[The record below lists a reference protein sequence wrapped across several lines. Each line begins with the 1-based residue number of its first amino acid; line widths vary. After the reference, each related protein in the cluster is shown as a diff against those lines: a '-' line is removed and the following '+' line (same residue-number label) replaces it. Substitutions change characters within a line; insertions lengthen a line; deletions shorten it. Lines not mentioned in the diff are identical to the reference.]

1 MADLKCVRVNNNQ
14 VVNSG
19 GCWVGNNSGLVGA
32 TGAAGAT
39 GATGAAGP
47 TGATGAAGPTG
58 ATGPTGT
65 TGANGHTRTNVY
77 SCCKYSGCLDY
88 TASGG
93 RMYENNTTGAA
104 GQLFM
109 CGTVCSHHS
118 HNYYSG
124 AHSPA
129 RLCIWRYCAC

>member
-32 TGAAGAT
+32 TGAAG
-39 GATGAAGP
+39 
-47 TGATGAAGPTG
+47 PTG

-77 SCCKYSGCLDY
+77 SCCAYYGTLCY

-93 RMYENNTTGAA
+93 RMYENSVFGGSAA
-104 GQLFM
+104 QLFM

-118 HNYYSG
+118 DNYYSG
-124 AHSPA
+124 VHGSA

>member
-19 GCWVGNNSGLVGA
+19 GCWVGNNSGLV
-32 TGAAGAT
+32 
-39 GATGAAGP
+39 
-47 TGATGAAGPTG
+47 GATGAAGPTG

-109 CGTVCSHHS
+109 CGTVCSRES